1 MYDFDLVTFHILLIS
16 NDQKISATKNLLNLK
31 NRYFKPTKINETMLD
46 LGFVSA
52 ILAEKSFEE
61 VIEFA
66 AAKQFKCVE
75 IMCWPKGKAER
86 RYAGVTHID
95 VDELSKTEIE
105 KIKTTL
111 TKNKIYISGL
121 GYYPNPLDENE
132 IQAKVYIEHIKKVI
146 LAAAKLGIPVVN
158 TFIGRDQK
166 KSVEENLDKFAKVWP
181 GIIKV
186 AEENNVKIA
195 IENCPMIFTRDEWP
209 GGQNLATTPAIWRQL
224 FEIIPGPNFGLNYDP
239 SHLVWQ
245 QMDEVQPIY
254 DFSEKLFHIHLKDV
268 KVYRDKLN
276 EVGIMAYPLEY
287 HSPKIPGLG
296 DVDWR
301 GFFSALTSVKY
312 RGPVCIEVEDKAFE
326 GSEEDVKTA
335 ILISRNF
342 VNQFLA

>member
-1 MYDFDLVTFHILLIS
+1 
-16 NDQKISATKNLLNLK
+16 
-31 NRYFKPTKINETMLD
+31 MLD

-52 ILAEKSFEE
+52 ILAERSFEE
-61 VIEFA
+61 VIDFA
-66 AAKQFKCVE
+66 SEKGFKCVE

-95 VDELSKTEIE
+95 VDSLDDKKAVELKAYAESK
-105 KIKTTL
+105 
-111 TKNKIYISGL
+111 NIYISGL
-121 GYYPNPLDENE
+121 GYYPNPLDANQD
-132 IQAKVYIEHIKKVI
+132 QASVYIEHIKKVI

-158 TFIGRDQK
+158 TFVGRNPEL
-166 KSVEENLDKFAKVWP
+166 SVEDNLKKFAELWP

-186 AEENNVKIA
+186 AEENNVKVG

-209 GGQNLATTPAIWRQL
+209 GGKNLATTPAIWKKM
-224 FEIIPGPNFGLNYDP
+224 FEIIPSPNFGLNYDP

-268 KVYRDKLN
+268 KVFREKLN

-296 DVDWR
+296 DVNWR

-312 RGPVCIEVEDKAFE
+312 RGPVCIEVEDRAFE
-326 GSEEDVKTA
+326 GSDADIEAA
-335 ILISRNF
+335 ILTSRNYLKQF
-342 VNQFLA
+342 VAN